1 VCIGK
6 DDILYKNTIVRTEI
20 EQGEFSSTL
29 QVANNAIINGKLG
42 SIIDIDTFVTKNL
55 DTFFSKKT
63 ELINA
68 GHLKEK
74 ELFYSLLKP
83 EFLNTLNPTY

>member
-1 VCIGK
+1 M
-6 DDILYKNTIVRTEI
+6 RTEI
-20 EQGEFSSTL
+20 EQGEFSSSL
-29 QVANNAIINGKLG
+29 QIANNVIINGKLG

-55 DTFFSKKT
+55 ESFFSNKT
-63 ELINA
+63 DIIHA

-74 ELFYSLLKP
+74 ELFYSLLKT